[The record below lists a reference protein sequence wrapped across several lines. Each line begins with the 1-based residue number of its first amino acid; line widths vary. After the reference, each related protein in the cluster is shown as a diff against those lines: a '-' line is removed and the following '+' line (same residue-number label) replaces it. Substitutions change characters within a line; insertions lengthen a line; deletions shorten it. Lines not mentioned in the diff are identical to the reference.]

1 MHNPVELLLSKNSD
15 QYKKI
20 VPFNPQKDKLLAMDL
35 SGNNTRL
42 TASIFNDTN
51 LFSGFITNELESNNA
66 SYGIGGYLEN
76 REVYS
81 RSPIFSGDS
90 SDISISFIQRRSIHL
105 GVDIWGPAGTPVFA
119 PWGGSVHSFAF
130 NKQFGDYGATIILQ
144 HQVDGFTF
152 HTLYGHLSLG
162 DLSIGQNQYISI
174 GENFAKFGTPQENG
188 NWPPHLH
195 FQLIIDMELKEGDY
209 PGVCSLSRLDYYRKN
224 CPDPDL
230 MLHMRKF
237 AVQPVSALI

>member
-42 TASIFNDTN
+42 TAPIFNDTN

-90 SDISISFIQRRSIHL
+90 PDISISFIQRRSIHL
-105 GVDIWGPAGTPVFA
+105 GLDIWGPAGTPVFA

-144 HQVDGFTF
+144 HQDTEKHGFQYLDWQF
-152 HTLYGHLSLG
+152 EGN
-162 DLSIGQNQYISI
+162 DL
-174 GENFAKFGTPQENG
+174 
-188 NWPPHLH
+188 
-195 FQLIIDMELKEGDY
+195 
-209 PGVCSLSRLDYYRKN
+209 VVLSRTAFDDAEGGAHRQHDANFITYHMIKNFRK
-224 CPDPDL
+224 PGI
-230 MLHMRKF
+230 K
-237 AVQPVSALI
+237 VE